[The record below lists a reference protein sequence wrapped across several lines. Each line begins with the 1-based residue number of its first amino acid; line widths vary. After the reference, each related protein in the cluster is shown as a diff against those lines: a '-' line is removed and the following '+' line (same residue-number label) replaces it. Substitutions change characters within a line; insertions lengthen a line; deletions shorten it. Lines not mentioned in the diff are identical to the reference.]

1 MQSKDTCGQGK
12 GRGEYPQEH
21 QLTLDRAGL
30 RMQLFTA
37 RGKERPGHQE
47 GEVAEGSDLTVG
59 ENSQCICFSSVGD

>member
-1 MQSKDTCGQGK
+1 MDKAK
-12 GRGEYPQEH
+12 EGESIH
-21 QLTLDRAGL
+21 RSINSHWTGAGL